1 MVVWLLGRTRVVAAV
16 AVTIVLVAGCSSSSP
31 STSTTSSSSAP
42 PATSSAS
49 SATPSGSAASST
61 SSGPESA
68 AAAQI
73 TAAWTEFFDGAT
85 PAARKAQLLENGQVF
100 APVIAGLAASP
111 LAKSAKAT
119 VSEVQVTSP
128 DKATVTYSVSI
139 GGQPALT
146 NQTGTAVLVDGQ
158 WKVGDASFCQLLS
171 LQGAAPALCRTSS
184 TAAS

>member
-1 MVVWLLGRTRVVAAV
+1 MVVWLLGRSRLAAAV
-16 AVTIVLVAGCSSSSP
+16 VVTIILVAGCSSSSS
-31 STSTTSSSSAP
+31 STSTSSSSAP
-42 PATSSAS
+42 AATSSAS
-49 SATPSGSAASST
+49 SATPSSSAASST

-119 VSEVQVTSP
+119 VSNVEVTSP

>member
-1 MVVWLLGRTRVVAAV
+1 M
-16 AVTIVLVAGCSSSSP
+16 
-31 STSTTSSSSAP
+31 
-42 PATSSAS
+42 
-49 SATPSGSAASST
+49 
-61 SSGPESA
+61 
-68 AAAQI
+68 
-73 TAAWTEFFDGAT
+73 
-85 PAARKAQLLENGQVF
+85 
-100 APVIAGLAASP
+100 IAGLAASP

-119 VSEVQVTSP
+119 VSNVEVTSP